1 MYSTIYKIKS
11 SYFFLMYSSIQISKI
26 KLNKGGLKNMDFF
39 RELKENLEK
48 NDTLSKLANGVAEFI
63 GELTEALQ
71 DEGIL
76 GKDVDIVTQIAS
88 SNKLSM
94 ASENELNK
102 ARTEILKEYANA
114 TEERGNLYFIYNKV
128 KGENS
133 YRVWEFNE
141 NNIIKNEINKKDLP
155 EEATVNSV
163 MRINENEFVLDEEA
177 SKSISEAIRDRA
189 NIIIENQNKRIEEYK
204 KEGHTYLVTEDING
218 RVFLWDST
226 EKPKYEIE
234 DVNFPE
240 DLKNIAKEGNSFRY
254 QNGTYVHIS

>member
-1 MYSTIYKIKS
+1 
-11 SYFFLMYSSIQISKI
+11 
-26 KLNKGGLKNMDFF
+26 MDFF

-48 NDTLSKLANGVAEFI
+48 NDTLSKLTNGVTEFI

-71 DEGIL
+71 KEGII

-114 TEERGNLYFIYNKV
+114 TEERGSLYFVYNKV
-128 KGENS
+128 KGEDN
-133 YRVWEFNE
+133 YRVWEFNG
-141 NNIIKNEINKKDLP
+141 NNITKKEVNKNELPKDV
-155 EEATVNSV
+155 TVNSA
-163 MRINENEFVLDEEA
+163 MRVDNNEFVLDVEA
-177 SKSISEAIRDRA
+177 TKSISEKIRNRA
-189 NIIIENQNKRIEEYK
+189 NIIIENQNKKIEDYK
-204 KEGHTYLVTEDING
+204 KEGHIYLVTEDING

-240 DLKNIAKEGNSFRY
+240 QLKDKAKEGNSFLFK
-254 QNGTYVHIS
+254 NGTYVHIS

>member
-1 MYSTIYKIKS
+1 
-11 SYFFLMYSSIQISKI
+11 
-26 KLNKGGLKNMDFF
+26 MDFF

-48 NDTLSKLANGVAEFI
+48 NDTLSKLTNGVTEFI

-71 DEGIL
+71 KEGII

-114 TEERGNLYFIYNKV
+114 TEEGGSLYFVYNKV
-128 KGENS
+128 KGEDN
-133 YRVWEFNE
+133 YRVWEFNG
-141 NNIIKNEINKKDLP
+141 NNITKKEVNKNELPKDV
-155 EEATVNSV
+155 TVNSA
-163 MRINENEFVLDEEA
+163 MRVDNNEFVLDVEA
-177 SKSISEAIRDRA
+177 TKSISEKIRNRA
-189 NIIIENQNKRIEEYK
+189 NIIIENQNKKIEEYK
-204 KEGHTYLVTEDING
+204 KEGHIYLVTEDING

-226 EKPKYEIE
+226 DKPEYEIE

-240 DLKNIAKEGNSFRY
+240 NLKNIAKEGNSFKY

>member
-1 MYSTIYKIKS
+1 
-11 SYFFLMYSSIQISKI
+11 
-26 KLNKGGLKNMDFF
+26 MDFF

-48 NDTLSKLANGVAEFI
+48 NDTLSKLANGVTEFI

-71 DEGIL
+71 KEGIIE
-76 GKDVDIVTQIAS
+76 KDVDIVTQIAS

-94 ASENELNK
+94 ASENEINK

-114 TEERGNLYFIYNKV
+114 TEERGNLYFVYNKV
-128 KGENS
+128 KGEDN
-133 YRVWEFNE
+133 YRVWEFNG
-141 NNIIKNEINKKDLP
+141 NNITKKEVNKNELPKDV
-155 EEATVNSV
+155 TVNSAMSV
-163 MRINENEFVLDEEA
+163 DNNEFVLDVEA
-177 SKSISEAIRDRA
+177 TKSISEKIRNRA
-189 NIIIENQNKRIEEYK
+189 NIIIENQNKKIEEYK
-204 KEGHTYLVTEDING
+204 KEGHIYLVTEDING

-226 EKPKYEIE
+226 DKPKYEIE

>member
-1 MYSTIYKIKS
+1 
-11 SYFFLMYSSIQISKI
+11 
-26 KLNKGGLKNMDFF
+26 MDFF

-48 NDTLSKLANGVAEFI
+48 NDTLSKLANGVTEFI

-71 DEGIL
+71 KEGIIE
-76 GKDVDIVTQIAS
+76 KDVDIVTQIAS

-114 TEERGNLYFIYNKV
+114 TEERGNLYFVYNKV
-128 KGENS
+128 KGEDN
-133 YRVWEFNE
+133 YRVWGFNG
-141 NNIIKNEINKKDLP
+141 NNITKKEVNKNELPKDV
-155 EEATVNSV
+155 TVNSV
-163 MRINENEFVLDEEA
+163 MRVKNNEFVLDVEA
-177 SKSISEAIRDRA
+177 TKSISEKIRNRA
-189 NIIIENQNKRIEEYK
+189 NIIIENQNKKIEEYK
-204 KEGHTYLVTEDING
+204 KEGHIYLVTEDING

>member
-1 MYSTIYKIKS
+1 
-11 SYFFLMYSSIQISKI
+11 
-26 KLNKGGLKNMDFF
+26 MDFF

-48 NDTLSKLANGVAEFI
+48 NDTLSKLTNGVTEFI

-71 DEGIL
+71 KEGII

-114 TEERGNLYFIYNKV
+114 TEERGSLYFVYNKV
-128 KGENS
+128 KGEDN
-133 YRVWEFNE
+133 YRVWEFNG
-141 NNIIKNEINKKDLP
+141 NNITKKEVNKNELPKDV
-155 EEATVNSV
+155 TVNSA
-163 MRINENEFVLDEEA
+163 MRVDNNEFVLDVEA
-177 SKSISEAIRDRA
+177 TKSISEKIRNRA
-189 NIIIENQNKRIEEYK
+189 NIIIENQNKKIEEYK
-204 KEGHTYLVTEDING
+204 KEGHIYLVTEDING
-218 RVFLWDST
+218 KVFLWDST
-226 EKPKYEIE
+226 DKPKYEIE

>member
-1 MYSTIYKIKS
+1 
-11 SYFFLMYSSIQISKI
+11 
-26 KLNKGGLKNMDFF
+26 MDFF

-48 NDTLSKLANGVAEFI
+48 NDTLSKLTNGVTEFI

-71 DEGIL
+71 KEGII

-114 TEERGNLYFIYNKV
+114 TEERGSLYFVYNKV
-128 KGENS
+128 KGEDN
-133 YRVWEFNE
+133 YRVWEFNG
-141 NNIIKNEINKKDLP
+141 NNITKKEVNKNELPKDV
-155 EEATVNSV
+155 TVNSA
-163 MRINENEFVLDEEA
+163 MRVNNNEFVLNVEA
-177 SKSISEAIRDRA
+177 TKSISEKIRNRA
-189 NIIIENQNKRIEEYK
+189 NIIIENQNKKIEDYK
-204 KEGHTYLVTEDING
+204 KEGHIYLVTEDING

-240 DLKNIAKEGNSFRY
+240 QLKDKAKEGNSFLFK
-254 QNGTYVHIS
+254 NGTYVHIS

>member
-1 MYSTIYKIKS
+1 
-11 SYFFLMYSSIQISKI
+11 
-26 KLNKGGLKNMDFF
+26 MDFF

-48 NDTLSKLANGVAEFI
+48 NDTLSKLTNGVTEFI

-71 DEGIL
+71 KEGII

-94 ASENELNK
+94 ASENEINK

-114 TEERGNLYFIYNKV
+114 TEERGSLYFVYNKV
-128 KGENS
+128 KGEDN
-133 YRVWEFNE
+133 YRVWEFNG
-141 NNIIKNEINKKDLP
+141 NNITKKEVNKNELPKDV
-155 EEATVNSV
+155 TVNSA
-163 MRINENEFVLDEEA
+163 MRVDNNEFVLDVEA
-177 SKSISEAIRDRA
+177 TKSISEKIRNRA
-189 NIIIENQNKRIEEYK
+189 NIIIENQNKKIEEYK
-204 KEGHTYLVTEDING
+204 KEGHIYLVTEDING
-218 RVFLWDST
+218 KVFLWDST
-226 EKPKYEIE
+226 DKPKYEIE

>member
-1 MYSTIYKIKS
+1 
-11 SYFFLMYSSIQISKI
+11 
-26 KLNKGGLKNMDFF
+26 MDFF

-48 NDTLSKLANGVAEFI
+48 NDTLSKLTNGVTEFI

-71 DEGIL
+71 KEGII

-114 TEERGNLYFIYNKV
+114 TEERGSLYFVYNKV
-128 KGENS
+128 KGEDN
-133 YRVWEFNE
+133 YRVWEFNG
-141 NNIIKNEINKKDLP
+141 NNITKKEVNKNELPKDV
-155 EEATVNSV
+155 TVNSA
-163 MRINENEFVLDEEA
+163 MRVDNNEFVLDVEA
-177 SKSISEAIRDRA
+177 TKSISEKIRNRA
-189 NIIIENQNKRIEEYK
+189 NIIIENKNKKIEDYK
-204 KEGHTYLVTEDING
+204 KEGHIYLVTEDING

-234 DVNFPE
+234 DINFPE
-240 DLKNIAKEGNSFRY
+240 NLKNIAKEGNSFRY

>member
-1 MYSTIYKIKS
+1 
-11 SYFFLMYSSIQISKI
+11 
-26 KLNKGGLKNMDFF
+26 MDFF

-48 NDTLSKLANGVAEFI
+48 NDTLSKLTNGVTEFI
-63 GELTEALQ
+63 GVLTEALQ
-71 DEGIL
+71 KEGII

-114 TEERGNLYFIYNKV
+114 TEERGSLYFVYNKV
-128 KGENS
+128 KGEDN
-133 YRVWEFNE
+133 YRVWEFNG
-141 NNIIKNEINKKDLP
+141 NNITKKEVNKNELPKDV
-155 EEATVNSV
+155 TVNSA
-163 MRINENEFVLDEEA
+163 MRVDNNEFVLDVEA
-177 SKSISEAIRDRA
+177 TKSISEKIRNRA
-189 NIIIENQNKRIEEYK
+189 NIIIENQNKKIEEYK
-204 KEGHTYLVTEDING
+204 KEGHIYLVTEDING

-226 EKPKYEIE
+226 DKPEYEIE

-240 DLKNIAKEGNSFRY
+240 NLKNIAKEGNSFKY

>member
-1 MYSTIYKIKS
+1 
-11 SYFFLMYSSIQISKI
+11 
-26 KLNKGGLKNMDFF
+26 MDFF

-48 NDTLSKLANGVAEFI
+48 NDTLSKLTNGVTEFI

-71 DEGIL
+71 KEGII

-94 ASENELNK
+94 ASENEINK

-114 TEERGNLYFIYNKV
+114 TEERGSLYFVYNKV
-128 KGENS
+128 KGEDN
-133 YRVWEFNE
+133 YRVWEFNG
-141 NNIIKNEINKKDLP
+141 NNITKKEVNKNELPKDV
-155 EEATVNSV
+155 TVNSA
-163 MRINENEFVLDEEA
+163 MRVDNNEFVLDVEA
-177 SKSISEAIRDRA
+177 TKSISEKIRNRA
-189 NIIIENQNKRIEEYK
+189 NIIIENQNKKIEDYK
-204 KEGHTYLVTEDING
+204 KEGHIYLVTEDING

-234 DVNFPE
+234 DINFPE
-240 DLKNIAKEGNSFRY
+240 NLKNIAKEGNSFRY

>member
-1 MYSTIYKIKS
+1 
-11 SYFFLMYSSIQISKI
+11 
-26 KLNKGGLKNMDFF
+26 MDFF

-48 NDTLSKLANGVAEFI
+48 NDTLSKLTNGVTEFI

-71 DEGIL
+71 KEGII

-114 TEERGNLYFIYNKV
+114 TEERGSLYFVYNKV
-128 KGENS
+128 KGEDN
-133 YRVWEFNE
+133 YRVWEFNG
-141 NNIIKNEINKKDLP
+141 NNITKKEVNKNELPKDV
-155 EEATVNSV
+155 TVNSA
-163 MRINENEFVLDEEA
+163 MRVDNNEFVLDVEA
-177 SKSISEAIRDRA
+177 TKSISEKIRNRA
-189 NIIIENQNKRIEEYK
+189 NIIIENQNKKIEDYK
-204 KEGHTYLVTEDING
+204 KEGHIYLVTEDING

-234 DVNFPE
+234 DINFPE
-240 DLKNIAKEGNSFRY
+240 NLKNIAKEGNSFRY

>member
-1 MYSTIYKIKS
+1 
-11 SYFFLMYSSIQISKI
+11 
-26 KLNKGGLKNMDFF
+26 MDFF

-48 NDTLSKLANGVAEFI
+48 NDTLSKLTNGVTEFI

-71 DEGIL
+71 KEGII

-102 ARTEILKEYANA
+102 ARTEILKEYANE
-114 TEERGNLYFIYNKV
+114 TEERGSLYFVYNKV
-128 KGENS
+128 KGEDN
-133 YRVWEFNE
+133 YRVWEFNG
-141 NNIIKNEINKKDLP
+141 NNITKKEVNKNELPKDV
-155 EEATVNSV
+155 TVNSA
-163 MRINENEFVLDEEA
+163 MRVDNNEFVLDVEA
-177 SKSISEAIRDRA
+177 TKSISEKIRNRA
-189 NIIIENQNKRIEEYK
+189 NIIIENQNKKIEDYK
-204 KEGHTYLVTEDING
+204 KEGHIYLVTEDING

-234 DVNFPE
+234 DINFPE
-240 DLKNIAKEGNSFRY
+240 NLKNIAKEGNSFRY